1 MNTIKQKIG
10 RGLAGLVL
18 ASGLTGLAAGTS
30 GCTTEGNA
38 FGQGL
43 VQGAII
49 TGVGGFASGMGNEAG
64 RQAAGGG
71 PTGTTIVNNNGYG
84 APQQQYVQPEGAR
97 INTQDNLYRFVF
109 VIDSEEKEV
118 YGRIIL
124 STGDRITFMGEKG
137 EMYSIEASSLRNLK
151 KIR

>member
-49 TGVGGFASGMGNEAG
+49 TGVTSGVDAAVRNEIE
-64 RQAAGGG
+64 G
-71 PTGTTIVNNNGYG
+71 PRGTTIVNNNGYQ
-84 APQQQYVQPEGAR
+84 APRAICG
-97 INTQDNLYRFVF
+97 
-109 VIDSEEKEV
+109 S
-118 YGRIIL
+118 
-124 STGDRITFMGEKG
+124 STKSTSKT
-137 EMYSIEASSLRNLK
+137 
-151 KIR
+151 